1 MPLDDIKA
9 QINKNAAQRLKKDA
23 DKAPQH
29 TIYLGDRTVQRLG
42 EEPIKNAVILPNKA
56 LSIGEPLLP
65 LASGDVLRRYDSVN
79 RGAYLGSAYRKALE
93 ADGITGAKL
102 SMNGD
107 NAMPDEPLSPQL
119 NGGGDNGSF
128 PPISPPP
135 FGCAPPDKKCFWS
148 TASIAPN
155 GFQGYGDV
163 VASTGERLFLYCAIG
178 TTPPSDLGCEFLRPN
193 KWSCSGGVCSLD
205 ANGIYNSQA
214 ECEAA
219 LIPPPYLG
227 GQCSTDYKLQ
237 IGVTYTTGGI
247 LGYYTNSGSS
257 PTELTTAQ
265 VLADGIPFGGA
276 ITSIELLR
284 TTPAS
289 EVYRLWVNGIASA
302 IIAGND
308 GGNLVTG
315 FVLITLIRADGG
327 ADNCGNL
334 PSTCP

>member
-9 QINKNAAQRLKKDA
+9 QINKNTVQRLKKDA

-42 EEPIKNAVILPNKA
+42 EEPIENAVILPNKA

-65 LASGDVLRRYDSVN
+65 LASGDVLRRYDSAN

-107 NAMPDEPLSPQL
+107 NAMPDQPLSPQQ
-119 NGGGDNGSF
+119 NGGSGNGSF

-148 TASIAPN
+148 TASTAPN

-163 VASTGERLFLYCAIG
+163 VTSTGDRLFLYCAIG
-178 TTPPSDLGCEFLRPN
+178 TTPPPDFGCDFLS
-193 KWSCSGGVCSLD
+193 KWSCFGGVCSRSP
-205 ANGIYNSQA
+205 NGIYNSQA

-219 LIPPPYLG
+219 LIPPNFTG
-227 GQCSTDYKLQ
+227 GQCVGTSYIATVNYYRFLIAAQ
-237 IGVTYTTGGI
+237 FPPFTG
-247 LGYYTNSGSS
+247 NFSQDVS
-257 PTELTTAQ
+257 LTGKIISFVAIFN
-265 VLADGIPFGGA
+265 AIDGIRILITHNNGLSTTSVGDASFIEGSYIE
-276 ITSIELLR
+276 ITSISI
-284 TTPAS
+284 TGTP
-289 EVYRLWVNGIASA
+289 
-302 IIAGND
+302 
-308 GGNLVTG
+308 
-315 FVLITLIRADGG
+315 
-327 ADNCGNL
+327 DNCGNA